1 MTCGNTESPSS
12 TSCILP
18 WRTTLSLEVSFGFQN
33 VVSLTQYASFNTRSL
48 KPKASNISMVRQAMP
63 SAWPS
68 SNGPDFRSTI
78 WVLMSGK
85 AASCA
90 ANVSPAGPQPMT
102 STSTSLG
109 RLSELDDVLYCSD
122 GSEISGLPVLNP
134 LRWNCIGH
142 FLRAAVRLL
151 FLPKQQSY

>member
-1 MTCGNTESPSS
+1 
-12 TSCILP
+12 
-18 WRTTLSLEVSFGFQN
+18 
-33 VVSLTQYASFNTRSL
+33 
-48 KPKASNISMVRQAMP
+48 
-63 SAWPS
+63 
-68 SNGPDFRSTI
+68 
-78 WVLMSGK
+78 MSGK

-151 FLPKQQSY
+151 FLPKQQSYWGAAEQEARKWRGRHDRTKRTLSGIARRGIWHL

>member
-1 MTCGNTESPSS
+1 
-12 TSCILP
+12 
-18 WRTTLSLEVSFGFQN
+18 
-33 VVSLTQYASFNTRSL
+33 
-48 KPKASNISMVRQAMP
+48 
-63 SAWPS
+63 
-68 SNGPDFRSTI
+68 
-78 WVLMSGK
+78 MSGK

-90 ANVSPAGPQPMT
+90 ANVRPAGPQPMT

-142 FLRAAVRLL
+142 FLRAAVRSL
-151 FLPKQQSY
+151 FLPKQKYYYGAAEQQARNWRRHHGRIEPNTDTDHHPPHPHLAPLLCQPPR